1 VWSRDVCGP
10 SRGVAGAVVA
20 NRGGNHT
27 FLSRGRKGSRIG
39 DEWASEWTPATR
51 NREGIGIVV
60 WSREQ
65 EATTLLNAPKK
76 KEETQMR

>member
-27 FLSRGRKGSRIG
+27 FLSRGRKGSRIR
-39 DEWASEWTPATR
+39 DEWVPEWTLATR
-51 NREGIGIVV
+51 NREVIGVVV
-60 WSREQ
+60 WSCEQ

-76 KEETQMR
+76 KE